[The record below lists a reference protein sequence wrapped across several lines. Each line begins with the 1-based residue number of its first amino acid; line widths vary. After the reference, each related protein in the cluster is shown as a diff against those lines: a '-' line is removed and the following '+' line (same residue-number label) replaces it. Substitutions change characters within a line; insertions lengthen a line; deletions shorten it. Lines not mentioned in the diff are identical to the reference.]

1 MRQDEEAE
9 EQPEGAGKLS
19 GRLSGK
25 VKRSMSIVN
34 LQAGVNGRALRPC
47 SSESPLGAIED
58 GEEAEEGAEGA
69 IGGIE
74 QMHQRMLE
82 RLDAQEES
90 VAGLRASV
98 EKTNELLERVLQQGE
113 AHAWALTNLTK

>member
-1 MRQDEEAE
+1 
-9 EQPEGAGKLS
+9 
-19 GRLSGK
+19 
-25 VKRSMSIVN
+25 MSIVN
-34 LQAGVNGRALRPC
+34 IQAGVNVRALGPGSAAGQRT
-47 SSESPLGAIED
+47 SPLGAIE
-58 GEEAEEGAEGA
+58 EAEEGAGGA

-98 EKTNELLERVLQQGE
+98 EKTNELLERVLAQGE
-113 AHAWALTNLTK
+113 AHAWALTNLNK